1 MTFSPKNKKRNIDLI
16 VKQMFARTLTMFKYT
31 GLPDSIPEIE
41 LEKLLQNGGY
51 AFITEHDG
59 KLYAFHGGL
68 GGTPDVYGNPT
79 EIVVSNPALKLTKSF
94 NLENDG
100 VFIGSDSSLVGLR
113 PVFIKYATLLAE
125 NMLTIDINS
134 FNTRLTKVISASDSK
149 TKESAEL
156 YLKKLQDGEPAVIG
170 ENALFEGIRVQGGES
185 GQAGNITGLIELQQY
200 LKAALFEEIG
210 LDVPF
215 NMKRER
221 LNTSEVEQGESALYA
236 FVDSML
242 ESRKKGIEKLNAN
255 YGLKITVDFN
265 GVWKHE
271 KRVEESSIIID

>member
-1 MTFSPKNKKRNIDLI
+1 MTFSPKNKKHNIDLI

-41 LEKLLQNGGY
+41 LEKLLQNVGY
-51 AFITEHDG
+51 AFITDHDG
-59 KLYAFHGGL
+59 KLYAFNGGL

-79 EIVVSNPALKLTKSF
+79 EIVVSNPALKLTKTF

-170 ENALFEGIRVQGGES
+170 ENALFEGVRVQGGES

-242 ESRKKGIEKLNAN
+242 ESRKKGIEKLNVN

-271 KRVEESSIIID
+271 KRVEESSIILD

>member
-51 AFITEHDG
+51 AFITDHDG
-59 KLYAFHGGL
+59 KLYAFNGGL

-79 EIVVSNPALKLTKSF
+79 EIIVSNPALKLTKTF

-149 TKESAEL
+149 TKESAEQ

-170 ENALFEGIRVQGGES
+170 ENALFEGVRVQGGES

-242 ESRKKGIEKLNAN
+242 ESRKKGIEKLNVN

-271 KRVEESSIIID
+271 KRVEESSIILD